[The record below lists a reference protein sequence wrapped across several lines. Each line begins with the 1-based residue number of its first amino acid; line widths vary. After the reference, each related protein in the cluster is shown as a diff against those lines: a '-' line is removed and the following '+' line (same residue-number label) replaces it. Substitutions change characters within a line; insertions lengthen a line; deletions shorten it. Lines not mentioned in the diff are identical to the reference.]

1 MAIAINTNIVADL
14 EKELNAYAKALV
26 DGTSV
31 SVLAEAFGKIMKTER
46 TRNVP
51 TIIKE
56 FIAIAKDDL
65 ILQGADKR
73 MATRIAKEV
82 ITKQTELILARI
94 N

>member
-1 MAIAINTNIVADL
+1 MAIAVNTNIIADL
-14 EKELNAYAKALV
+14 DKELNAYAKALL

-31 SVLAEAFGKIMKTER
+31 SVLAEAFGKVMKTER

-51 TIIKE
+51 SIVKE
-56 FIAIAKDDL
+56 FIAKAKDDL

-82 ITKQTELILARI
+82 ITKQTEQILARI